1 MAKPIIR
8 YKPVATPDKVHHK
21 MNYIPT
27 IVDREDKIGLDQII
41 IRAIDH
47 GRIVGVK
54 AEAAAGL
61 ANGIAAQMYSEFCDG
76 KGVKFGNY
84 FYGQLFLRGTTTEDG
99 RLTDANE
106 LHVALYK
113 GKGFALSRDMFSFQ
127 NVEAADVPNLDFAMS
142 YADGAERNKLFLAD
156 DVMLYGAKMTGDD
169 SATSVR
175 FWKCNEAGEPQGEPA
190 VIEAADMSVC
200 GPALIRLGMPG
211 SAEVGKGAFQV
222 VRTNTETQRATE
234 SQLLVANIVANG

>member
-61 ANGIAAQMYSEFCDG
+61 ANGIAAQTISEFKRHKVIPRHIIPKPPLPRNAAPAKTG
-76 KGVKFGNY
+76 GAQFVK
-84 FYGQLFLRGTTTEDG
+84 
-99 RLTDANE
+99 
-106 LHVALYK
+106 
-113 GKGFALSRDMFSFQ
+113 
-127 NVEAADVPNLDFAMS
+127 
-142 YADGAERNKLFLAD
+142 
-156 DVMLYGAKMTGDD
+156 
-169 SATSVR
+169 
-175 FWKCNEAGEPQGEPA
+175 
-190 VIEAADMSVC
+190 
-200 GPALIRLGMPG
+200 
-211 SAEVGKGAFQV
+211 
-222 VRTNTETQRATE
+222 
-234 SQLLVANIVANG
+234 

>member
-1 MAKPIIR
+1 
-8 YKPVATPDKVHHK
+8 
-21 MNYIPT
+21 
-27 IVDREDKIGLDQII
+27 
-41 IRAIDH
+41 
-47 GRIVGVK
+47 
-54 AEAAAGL
+54 
-61 ANGIAAQMYSEFCDG
+61 
-76 KGVKFGNY
+76 
-84 FYGQLFLRGTTTEDG
+84 
-99 RLTDANE
+99 
-106 LHVALYK
+106 
-113 GKGFALSRDMFSFQ
+113 MFSFQ

-169 SATSVR
+169 STTSVR
-175 FWKCNEAGEPQGEPA
+175 FWRCNEAGEPQGEPA

-234 SQLLVANIVANG
+234 SQLLVANIVTNG

>member
-76 KGVKFGNY
+76 KGVKVGNY

-142 YADGAERNKLFLAD
+142 YADVVL
-156 DVMLYGAKMTGDD
+156 
-169 SATSVR
+169 
-175 FWKCNEAGEPQGEPA
+175 
-190 VIEAADMSVC
+190 EAADMSVC

-234 SQLLVANIVANG
+234 SQLLVANIVTNG